1 MPLHII
7 DSQIYGPDFASPQ
20 IRSIFEEESILQDW
34 LDFEVALAEVQ
45 AEMGL
50 IPKEAAREIKAKGS
64 TKYVTVKRVA
74 EIYAQTMLSSVAMI
88 RAFKEACAD
97 HAGEYIHYG
106 ATTQDMFDTT
116 LAIRLKKTMHIFE
129 EDLKAVRGHLHRL
142 ADEHRHTLMAGI
154 THGQQALPVTF
165 GFTAAIWADM
175 VGKHIDRFQEA
186 RKRILVG
193 TVAGAVGNFASFHFL
208 MGDKSYEM
216 QRKVLERFGLHA
228 PRINI
233 QPQIERLTEFL
244 QLMAL
249 MGVTFEKIADEIFL
263 FQRNE
268 FSQVE
273 EPFDTEKQ
281 ISSSTM
287 PQKRNP
293 NRCEMIR
300 ALAKKIRSNCA
311 GFSEI
316 YMREYRDHSPFYM
329 EDLVIPETVILTD
342 TMLNQAKFVLKG
354 LKVKKENMR
363 RNLDITQGLLMTETL
378 MLALAQKTGKKE
390 TGFAL
395 VHKAAMEAFEKGQ
408 PFGAYI
414 ENFPEILKY
423 FTRAEIHEL
432 LKPENYLGLND
443 ALIDQVIGKKS
454 LP

>member
-1 MPLHII
+1 MSLHVI
-7 DSQIYGPDFASPQ
+7 DSKIYGADFASPEIRQ
-20 IRSIFEEESILQDW
+20 IFSEESILQDW

-50 IPKEAAREIKAKGS
+50 IPIEAAREIKAKGN
-64 TKYVTVKRVA
+64 TRHVKIERVA
-74 EIYAQTMLSSVAMI
+74 EIYGQTMLSSVAMI
-88 RAFKEACAD
+88 RAFKEVCEGD
-97 HAGEYIHYG
+97 AGEYIHYG
-106 ATTQDMFDTT
+106 ATTQDLFDTT
-116 LAIRLKKTMHIFE
+116 LAVRLKKTLDLFE
-129 EDLKAVRGHLHRL
+129 AALQAIRAVLHRL

-165 GFTAAIWADM
+165 GFIAAIWADM
-175 VGKHIDRFQEA
+175 VAKHIDRFREA

-208 MGDKSYEM
+208 LGERCYEM
-216 QRKVLERFGLHA
+216 QRRVLERFGLQA

-244 QLMAL
+244 QLQAL
-249 MGVTFEKIADEIFL
+249 LSVTFEKIADEIFL

-268 FSQVE
+268 FAQLE
-273 EPFDTEKQ
+273 EPFDTARQ

-293 NRCEMIR
+293 NRCEMIK

-316 YMREYRDHSPFYM
+316 YMRDLRDHSPFYL

-342 TMLNQAKFVLKG
+342 TMLQQARFVLQG
-354 LKVKKENMR
+354 LKVRKENMR
-363 RNLDITQGLLMTETL
+363 RNLDLSQGQLMSEAL
-378 MLALAQKTGKKE
+378 MLALAKKTGKKE

-395 VHKAAMEAFEKGQ
+395 IHQAAMEAFEKGI
-408 PFGAYI
+408 PFGEYI
-414 ENFPEILKY
+414 ENFPPILES
-423 FTRAEIHEL
+423 FTRKEIQEL

-443 ALIDQVIGKKS
+443 RLIDQVIRS
-454 LP
+454 PQV

>member
-1 MPLHII
+1 
-7 DSQIYGPDFASPQ
+7 
-20 IRSIFEEESILQDW
+20 
-34 LDFEVALAEVQ
+34 
-45 AEMGL
+45 
-50 IPKEAAREIKAKGS
+50 
-64 TKYVTVKRVA
+64 
-74 EIYAQTMLSSVAMI
+74 
-88 RAFKEACAD
+88 
-97 HAGEYIHYG
+97 
-106 ATTQDMFDTT
+106 
-116 LAIRLKKTMHIFE
+116 
-129 EDLKAVRGHLHRL
+129 
-142 ADEHRHTLMAGI
+142 
-154 THGQQALPVTF
+154 
-165 GFTAAIWADM
+165 
-175 VGKHIDRFQEA
+175 
-186 RKRILVG
+186 VG

-208 MGDKSYEM
+208 MGEKSYEM
-216 QRKVLERFGLHA
+216 QQKVLERFGLHA

-329 EDLVIPETVILTD
+329 EDFVIPETVILTA

-354 LKVKKENMR
+354 LTVKKENMR

-395 VHKAAMEAFEKGQ
+395 VHRAAMEAFEKRQ
-408 PFGAYI
+408 PFGEYI

-443 ALIDQVIGKKS
+443 ALIDQVIGKKP
-454 LP
+454 LR

>member
-50 IPKEAAREIKAKGS
+50 IPGEAAREIKAKGT

-88 RAFKEACAD
+88 RAFKEACTGN
-97 HAGEYIHYG
+97 AGEYIHYG
-106 ATTQDMFDTT
+106 ATTQDVFDTT
-116 LAIRLKKTMHIFE
+116 LAIRLKKTMNVFE
-129 EDLKAVRGHLHRL
+129 EDLKTIRGHLHRL
-142 ADEHRHTLMAGI
+142 ADAHRHTLMAGI

-175 VGKHIDRFQEA
+175 VEKHIDRFQEA

-208 MGDKSYEM
+208 MGEKSYQM
-216 QRKVLERFGLHA
+216 QKKVLERFGLHA

-244 QLMAL
+244 QLLAL
-249 MGVTFEKIADEIFL
+249 LGVTFEKIADEIFL

-354 LKVKKENMR
+354 LTVKKENMR
-363 RNLDITQGLLMTETL
+363 RNLDITQGLLMTEAL

-395 VHKAAMEAFEKGQ
+395 VHRAAMEAFEKRQ